1 MNRDS
6 NKQSAIILAV
16 IGILP
21 VVWLGLLIA
30 PSVKGGLPEIL
41 LSLLTVFNDPFHI
54 ELCGDSL
61 KTVLVLLLLYGMGIG
76 IYLST
81 RRNYRRREEHGS
93 AKWGSAKAID
103 KKYRQ
108 SPPSENKLM
117 TQNVRIGLNAKKHR
131 RNLNTLVCG
140 GSGAGKTR
148 FYCKPNLMQTSNSS
162 QVILD
167 PKGEILRDVGNLLEK
182 AGYEIKVLDLISM
195 EKSHCYNPFV
205 YLRNDNDIQRLV
217 TNLFK
222 STTPKGSQ
230 SNDPFW
236 DTAASMLLL
245 ALVFYLHYE
254 APEEEQ
260 NFAMVMEML
269 RAAAIE
275 DEEDN
280 RPSPLDNL
288 FADLEMDNPDHIALK
303 YYRSYHSGS
312 AKTLK
317 SIQITLAARL
327 EKFNLESLAALTSAD
342 ELDLTSMGEKKTALF
357 ALIPDND
364 SSFNFLVSILYT
376 QLFQQ
381 LFYSADHI
389 HGGSL
394 PIPVH
399 FLMDE
404 FANVS
409 LPDDFDKIL
418 SVMRSRGVS
427 VSIILQNLAQLKAL
441 FEKQWESIV
450 GNCDEFLYLGG
461 NEQSTHKYV
470 SELLGKE
477 TIDTNTYGKSEGRSG
492 SYSTNYQI
500 SGRELLT
507 PDEVRMLDNRYAILF
522 IRGELPVMDL
532 KYDILKHPNVAYT
545 SALWKIA
552 RDMTEENLEE
562 AMEGLEY
569 EVEGTFLE
577 DLDEQTIQTEFRELL
592 QNSIFYSLSRR
603 CGLDPMDVLE
613 EGDFTAITDFRSMS
627 VLPFLGNATNQ
638 IVEPIL
644 RDIGRTVWRM
654 DWEEQKEKSQKRVE
668 NSSQTHYNEFNTLMR
683 ESKENG
689 GNENGTD
696 ILPQRGLPVS
706 EPDNRKRTSEHR
718 EVRNA
723 SENIPEGKP
732 EELVSEHV
740 ADRKIGETS
749 DGNRESSTG
758 ENGSSDEWASY
769 SISGSGQGGRSDEV
783 GGTHEQSPTDGR
795 GERFDGIGI
804 QLSEEQTEQDLDG
817 AEEEI
822 ASALSLP
829 QLPPVEKQIREI
841 EERQAALYA
850 KEVTIPAEVVDEVL
864 RYGGNRKGSH
874 LRLIYN
880 FMIEQPE
887 EAYTEFVQKEYGKG
901 GIGLQISGREYAV
914 WYDELDMQIAVGH
927 TIPLMLHFKKQ
938 QKHCY

>member
-1 MNRDS
+1 MKQDD
-6 NKQSAIILAV
+6 KQSAVILSV

-21 VVWLGLLIA
+21 VVWLALLIA

-41 LSLLTVFNDPFHI
+41 PKLMTVFNNPFQI
-54 ELCGDSL
+54 ELCEDSL
-61 KTVLVLLLLYGMGIG
+61 KTVLVLLLCYGFGIG
-76 IYLST
+76 IYFST

-93 AKWGSAKAID
+93 AKWGDAKAVN
-103 KKYRQ
+103 KKYYQ
-108 SPPSENKLM
+108 APKNENKLM
-117 TQNVRIGLNAKKHR
+117 TQNVSIGLNAKKHR

-148 FYCKPNLMQTSNSS
+148 FFCKPNLMQANTSF
-162 QVILD
+162 VILD
-167 PKGEILRDVGNLLEK
+167 PKGEIVRDVGKLLEAK
-182 AGYEIKVLDLISM
+182 GYEIKVLDLISM

-205 YLRNDNDIQRLV
+205 YLQNDNDIQRLV

-254 APEEEQ
+254 APEDEQ
-260 NFAMVMEML
+260 NFAMIMEML
-269 RAAAIE
+269 RAGAIE
-275 DEEDN
+275 DEEEP

-288 FADLEMDNPDHIALK
+288 FSELEYENPDHIALK
-303 YYRSYHSGS
+303 YYHSYHSGS

-327 EKFNLESLAALTSAD
+327 EKFNLESLASLTSTD
-342 ELDLTSMGEKKTALF
+342 ELELETLGEKKTALF

-364 SSFNFLVSILYT
+364 TSFNFLVSILYT

-418 SVMRSRGVS
+418 SVMRSRSVS

-470 SELLGKE
+470 SELLGKS

-522 IRGELPVMDL
+522 IRGERPVLDF
-532 KYDILKHPNVAYT
+532 KYDILKHPNVALT
-545 SALWKIA
+545 ADGKA
-552 RDMTEENLEE
+552 
-562 AMEGLEY
+562 GVY
-569 EVEGTFLE
+569 EHGEVKS
-577 DLDEQTIQTEFRELL
+577 DVATIELL
-592 QNSIFYSLSRR
+592 SF
-603 CGLDPMDVLE
+603 DKFKAPETEVAE
-613 EGDFTAITDFRSMS
+613 
-627 VLPFLGNATNQ
+627 TN
-638 IVEPIL
+638 
-644 RDIGRTVWRM
+644 
-654 DWEEQKEKSQKRVE
+654 
-668 NSSQTHYNEFNTLMR
+668 Y
-683 ESKENG
+683 
-689 GNENGTD
+689 
-696 ILPQRGLPVS
+696 
-706 EPDNRKRTSEHR
+706 
-718 EVRNA
+718 
-723 SENIPEGKP
+723 
-732 EELVSEHV
+732 ELL
-740 ADRKIGETS
+740 
-749 DGNRESSTG
+749 
-758 ENGSSDEWASY
+758 SDE
-769 SISGSGQGGRSDEV
+769 DFEN
-783 GGTHEQSPTDGR
+783 D
-795 GERFDGIGI
+795 
-804 QLSEEQTEQDLDG
+804 
-817 AEEEI
+817 
-822 ASALSLP
+822 
-829 QLPPVEKQIREI
+829 
-841 EERQAALYA
+841 
-850 KEVTIPAEVVDEVL
+850 
-864 RYGGNRKGSH
+864 
-874 LRLIYN
+874 
-880 FMIEQPE
+880 
-887 EAYTEFVQKEYGKG
+887 
-901 GIGLQISGREYAV
+901 
-914 WYDELDMQIAVGH
+914 
-927 TIPLMLHFKKQ
+927 
-938 QKHCY
+938 